1 MAAYLI
7 PILIAF
13 ASSLVARLLL
23 GAGLAFFTYTQID
36 SIIADIQVEIGH
48 LLGGLP
54 ADLLGLISIMK
65 IPQAL
70 SVVLSALGL
79 SAFIKSSKI
88 FLGRAN

>member
-1 MAAYLI
+1 MPYLI
-7 PILIAF
+7 AILIAF
-13 ASSLVARLLL
+13 ASSLVARLML

-36 SIIADIQVEIGH
+36 SIIADIQAEIGN

-54 ADLLGLISIMK
+54 ADILGLISIMK
-65 IPQAL
+65 IPQSL

-79 SAFIKSSKI
+79 AAFIKSSKM

>member
-1 MAAYLI
+1 MVYII

-23 GAGLAFFTYTQID
+23 GAGLAFFTYRQID
-36 SIIADIQVEIGH
+36 SIVAHIQNEIGN

-54 ADLLGLISIMK
+54 ADVLGLISIMK
-65 IPQAL
+65 IPQSL

-79 SAFIKSSKI
+79 AAFIKSSKM

>member
-1 MAAYLI
+1 MAYLI

-13 ASSLVARLLL
+13 ASSLVARLML

-36 SIIADIQVEIGH
+36 SIIAGIQAEIGN

-54 ADLLGLISIMK
+54 ADILGLISIMK
-65 IPQAL
+65 IPQSL
-70 SVVLSALGL
+70 SVILSALGL
-79 SAFIKSSKI
+79 AAFIKSSKM

>member
-1 MAAYLI
+1 MAYLI

-13 ASSLVARLLL
+13 ASSLVARLML
-23 GAGLAFFTYTQID
+23 GAGLAFFTYQQID
-36 SIIADIQVEIGH
+36 SITADIQAEIGN

-54 ADLLGLISIMK
+54 ADILGLVSIMK
-65 IPQAL
+65 IPQSL

-79 SAFIKSSKI
+79 AAFIKSSKM

>member
-1 MAAYLI
+1 MVYII

-23 GAGLAFFTYTQID
+23 GAGLAFFTYSQID
-36 SIIADIQVEIGH
+36 SIVAQIQNEIGN

-54 ADLLGLISIMK
+54 ADVLGLISIMK
-65 IPQAL
+65 IPQSL

-79 SAFIKSSKI
+79 AAFIKSSKM

>member
-1 MAAYLI
+1 MAYLI

-13 ASSLVARLLL
+13 ASSLVARLML

-36 SIIADIQVEIGH
+36 SIIADIQSEIGN

-54 ADLLGLISIMK
+54 ADILGLISIMK
-65 IPQAL
+65 IPQSL

-79 SAFIKSSKI
+79 AAFIKSSKM

>member
-36 SIIADIQVEIGH
+36 SIVADIQAEIGN

-54 ADLLGLISIMK
+54 ADILGLISIMK
-65 IPQAL
+65 IPQSL

-79 SAFIKSSKI
+79 AAFIKSSKM

>member
-1 MAAYLI
+1 MAYLI

-13 ASSLVARLLL
+13 ASSLVARLML

-36 SIIADIQVEIGH
+36 SIIADIQAEIGN

-54 ADLLGLISIMK
+54 ADILGLISIMK
-65 IPQAL
+65 IPQSL

-79 SAFIKSSKI
+79 AAFIKSSKM

>member
-1 MAAYLI
+1 MAVYLI
-7 PILIAF
+7 PILTAF
-13 ASSLVARLLL
+13 ASSLVARMLL

-36 SIIADIQVEIGH
+36 SIVANIQAEIGN

-54 ADLLGLISIMK
+54 ADILGLISIMK
-65 IPQAL
+65 IPQSL

-79 SAFIKSSKI
+79 AAFIKSSKM

>member
-1 MAAYLI
+1 MPYLI
-7 PILIAF
+7 TILIAF
-13 ASSLVARLLL
+13 ASSLVARLML

-36 SIIADIQVEIGH
+36 SIIADIQAEIGN

-54 ADLLGLISIMK
+54 ADILGLISIMK
-65 IPQAL
+65 IPQSL

-79 SAFIKSSKI
+79 AAFIKSSKM